1 MSMIH
6 SISNSSTTTKSGA
19 RISTTRIS
27 GRLNEL
33 SFSGE
38 FVHEV
43 AISWAT
49 SEENGLSSDGWRK
62 EYVRGVATQHTIYK
76 TPKLRMLQ
84 VGRGISYTSDE
95 ILRDLQ
101 KLGLSSVQELWEMV
115 VSQSA

>member
-1 MSMIH
+1 MIH
-6 SISNSSTTTKSGA
+6 SVFLSSTTTKSGA
-19 RISTTRIS
+19 RLSITTVS

-33 SFSGE
+33 SFTGE
-38 FVHEV
+38 FVNEV

-49 SEENGLSSDGWRK
+49 SEENGLSSDEWRK
-62 EYVRGVATQHTIYK
+62 EYVKGVATQHTIYK

-84 VGRGISYTSDE
+84 VGRGVSYTSDE

-101 KLGLSSVQELWEMV
+101 KIGLMTAQDLWEMV